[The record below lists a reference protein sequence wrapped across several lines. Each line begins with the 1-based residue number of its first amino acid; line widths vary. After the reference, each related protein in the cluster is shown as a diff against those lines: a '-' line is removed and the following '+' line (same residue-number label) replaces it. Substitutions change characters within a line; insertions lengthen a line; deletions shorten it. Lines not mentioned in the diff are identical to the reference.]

1 MKIALDITSGD
12 LAPKSTI
19 NGAKKYLKKNPK
31 AKLLLIGKKSHYKS
45 IKIDAKYKNRIEF
58 IEAEQSIDSN
68 DRPSRIIKTKPD
80 SSIVKSISYLKSK
93 KIDAVVSAG
102 NTGCLLASSLLIL
115 GKIKEIKKPA
125 LAAYIPTEKKG
136 FILCDVGANANNKPN
151 HLLEFSLMSEA
162 YITYLEGVKN
172 PKVALLNIGNESN
185 KGNELFIDTYN
196 LLDSKLD
203 NFIGNIESRY
213 LFDNKADIIVCDG
226 FTGNIVLK
234 LVEGLIN
241 KMISWTNKSINNH
254 SISKLAKP
262 MLYPVFKDIKKSF
275 DYEEHGGTPL
285 LGVNGIVIKCHGSS
299 NEKAIENAILKAEKC
314 IQNDFI
320 KKINI
325 SINKLNT

>member
-19 NGAKKYLKKNPK
+19 NGAKKYLKNNTTS
-31 AKLLLIGKKSHYKS
+31 KLILIGRKSHYKS
-45 IKIDAKYKNRIEF
+45 IKISPKYKNRIEF
-58 IEAEQSIDSN
+58 IEANQSIDAN
-68 DRPSRIIKTKPD
+68 DRPSRVIKKKPD
-80 SSIVKSISYLKSK
+80 SSIVKSISLLKSK

-125 LAAYIPTEKKG
+125 LAAYIPTSEKG
-136 FILCDVGANANNKPN
+136 FVLCDVGANANNKPN

-172 PKVALLNIGNESN
+172 PRVALLNIGNESN

-196 LLDSKLD
+196 LLDSKLN

-213 LFDNKADIIVCDG
+213 LFDNKADIVVCDG

-234 LVEGLIN
+234 LIEGLVN
-241 KMISWTNKSINNH
+241 KMVNWTKESINNH

-285 LGVNGIVIKCHGSS
+285 LGVDGIVIKCHGSS
-299 NEKAIENAILKAEKC
+299 NEKAIENGILKAEKC
-314 IQNDFI
+314 IKNEFI
-320 KKINI
+320 KKINT
-325 SINKLNT
+325 SINKLNN